1 MPPSVARSQLPKDLA
16 HATKEPSQDDGI
28 TRFLDGCCT
37 NGTEI
42 NSSPHDK
49 LLFLCRFLSA
59 AIFGR
64 IDRAA
69 GQLSALLHPEV
80 DRCRI
85 KPNFHR
91 KFSNWTAMPEG
102 ESWQRPSRSFMPR
115 RLRFAPDANQIV
127 AASMGGTRNRHETW
141 RPTSRKRL
149 HFQQDC
155 PITTWI
161 GPGTLTAAN
170 LVLAARARVGHIGL
184 AGDVAE
190 WLKAAVC

>member
-1 MPPSVARSQLPKDLA
+1 MPPSVAPSQLPKDLA

-37 NGTEI
+37 NGTEM
-42 NSSPHDK
+42 NSNPHDK
-49 LLFLCRFLSA
+49 LLFLHIFLSDVIST
-59 AIFGR
+59 AI
-64 IDRAA
+64 IRAA
-69 GQLSALLHPEV
+69 GQLSALLAPEA

-91 KFSNWTAMPEG
+91 KFSNWTAMQDDEFWKGHPG
-102 ESWQRPSRSFMPR
+102 DSRRDGFDSLRMRTRQRPLRWLEQEIALKPPSFPAG
-115 RLRFAPDANQIV
+115 L
-127 AASMGGTRNRHETW
+127 
-141 RPTSRKRL
+141 
-149 HFQQDC
+149 

-170 LVLAARARVGHIGL
+170 LALAARARVGHIGL